1 MAARTI
7 IAPQPGPQ
15 TAFLASSADIVIYG
29 GAAGGGK
36 TYSLLIEPLRHKDNP
51 LFYGVIFRR
60 TSPQITNPG
69 ALWDEAES
77 LYPVTGA
84 TGVKSDTRFEWDGGM
99 KIAFRH
105 MEHEK
110 NKLDWQGAQVGYVGF
125 DEITHFSE
133 TMFTYMLSRGRSK
146 SGVDAYFRGTCNPDP
161 DSWVRQWIDW
171 WIGPDGLPIIER
183 SGVVRWFIRLG
194 ETMIWADTREALIEA
209 HQEFPVTDENRI
221 EPMSFTFIPATIY
234 DNKILLRT
242 NPKYLAQLKGMPR
255 VEREKLLG
263 GNWNVRAQIGS
274 YYNRDWIKP
283 VTQIHPS
290 STLVRFWDRAATEP
304 SEANPDPDWTAGV
317 KMARQ
322 PKGHSPRYVIM
333 DVKRDRLRPAG
344 VLKLIETTA
353 TKDGRRTRVGVEQEP
368 GASGKADATA
378 TVSELVKLGFD
389 VRKRRPTGAKKDRYL
404 PFSAECENGEVG
416 IMPGPWNE
424 AFHSENENCIF
435 DDNSKDDQCDAASGA
450 FNELQQRSQV
460 PDDLRIDPAFGAT
473 GNIWAEV
480 DG

>member
-1 MAARTI
+1 MQRTI
-7 IAPQPGPQ
+7 LAPQPGPQ
-15 TAFLASSADIVIYG
+15 TAFLSSTADFVIYG

-36 TYSLLIEPLRHKDNP
+36 TYSLLLEPLRHKDNP

-77 LYPVTGA
+77 VYPMTGA
-84 TGVKSDTRFEWDGGM
+84 APVKSDTRFEWDKGM
-99 KIAFRH
+99 KLAFRH

-133 TMFTYMLSRGRSK
+133 SMVTYMFSRGRGK

-161 DSWVRQWIDW
+161 DSWVRRWIDW
-171 WIGPDGLPIIER
+171 WIGPDGLPIPER
-183 SGVVRWFIRLG
+183 SGVIRWFIRIG
-194 ETMIWADTREALIEA
+194 DEMIWADSKQELIDK
-209 HQEFPVTDENRI
+209 HQEFPVTEENRI
-221 EPMSFTFIPATIY
+221 IPMSFTFIPATIY

-274 YYNRDWIKP
+274 YYKREWIKE
-283 VTQIHPS
+283 VHTVHPS
-290 STLVRFWDRAATEP
+290 SVFVRFWDRAATEP
-304 SEANPDPDWTAGV
+304 NESNKDPDWTAGV

-322 PKGHSPRYVIM
+322 PRGISPRYVICN
-333 DVKRDRLRPAG
+333 VERDRLRPAG
-344 VLKLIETTA
+344 VLRLIEKTA
-353 TKDGRRTRVGVEQEP
+353 ERDGRKVRIGIEQEP
-368 GASGKADATA
+368 GSSGKADATA
-378 TVSELVKLGFD
+378 TASELIEKGFE
-389 VRKRRPTGAKKDRYL
+389 VRKRRPTGDKKDRYM

-416 IMPGPWNE
+416 ILPGPWND
-424 AFHSENENCIF
+424 AFHSENENCVF
-435 DDNSKDDQCDAASGA
+435 DDLSKDDQCDAASGA
-450 FNELQQRSQV
+450 FNELQQKMAV
-460 PDDLRIDPAFGAT
+460 PEDMTVDADFGRT
-473 GNIWAEV
+473 GNQWSAV
-480 DG
+480 DQ